1 MHIEIERSNLML
13 GTQFTSSIID
23 TKQAGNHQLANILLD
38 AEGDCLR
45 VVASNLNITL
55 TRVIDEVSIEV
66 PGKFAIPGRTL
77 AGAVGATPKSS
88 MVLETFE
95 NRLRVRAGR
104 AEFDLRAMAGADY
117 EGVLPPADRGEFVDE
132 PLAEVSVP
140 VDEFRPALAAAA
152 TTMAPQRDYRHH
164 LQAVLFEV
172 ASERFRLVSTDMS
185 RMCVATMQT
194 DNKEPDPSA
203 TALVGRRTISEIN
216 RLLMT
221 TEEDCLD
228 VTLRSNGIIVKDGSH
243 TIRSNVVN
251 QSYPAYEHGIPKEGC
266 PIMVADR
273 EALKK
278 AVQQATLTA
287 LTVDRMVRFDCSDNA
302 LKVSSHNEYGH
313 RFQTELPV
321 QYDSKLAVGFNG
333 DMLYEILDNLS
344 GDDVHLHV
352 KDHDTTVKIEDTDSR
367 DMLFV
372 IGPMR
377 L

>member
-117 EGVLPPADRGEFVDE
+117 EGVLPPADRGEFVDD

-185 RMCVATMQT
+185 RMCVATMHT

-273 EALKK
+273 AALKE
-278 AVQQATLTA
+278 AVKQATLTA

-344 GDDVHLHV
+344 GDDVHLH
-352 KDHDTTVKIEDTDSR
+352 
-367 DMLFV
+367 
-372 IGPMR
+372 
-377 L
+377 

>member
-273 EALKK
+273 AALKE
-278 AVQQATLTA
+278 AVKQATLTA